1 MMQLTL
7 SLLKW
12 FNHLWTA
19 NLTPEQEA
27 EQILKYLLLKNSTT
41 HSIEIYLALK
51 IAMQCEMR
59 KREFEAQGTIKAVN
73 GVWGV
78 TNKS

>member
-1 MMQLTL
+1 MRYALA
-7 SLLKW
+7 LLKW

-19 NLTPEQEA
+19 NLTAEQEA
-27 EQILKYLLLKNSTT
+27 EQILKYLLLKNSTA

-59 KREFEAQGTIKAVN
+59 KREFEAEGTLKAIN
-73 GVWGV
+73 AVWHK
-78 TNKS
+78 TKEA

>member
-1 MMQLTL
+1 MRIALT
-7 SLLKW
+7 LLKW
-12 FNHLWTA
+12 WNHLWTA

-27 EQILKYLLLKNSTT
+27 EQILKYLLLKRSTR

-59 KREFEAQGTIKAVN
+59 KREFQADDTKQAINAVWHKTLEA
-73 GVWGV
+73 
-78 TNKS
+78 